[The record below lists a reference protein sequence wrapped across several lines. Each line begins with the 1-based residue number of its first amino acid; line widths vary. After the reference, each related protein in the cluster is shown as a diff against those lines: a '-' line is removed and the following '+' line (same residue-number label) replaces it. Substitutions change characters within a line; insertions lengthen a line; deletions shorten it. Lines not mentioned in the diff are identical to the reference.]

1 MVRKNLCF
9 FCTQTT
15 GIMENDGPEPGSQPV
30 AVAEITATPAQAQQ
44 GKKQLSEAQKAGLA
58 KAREKAREKKL
69 AASKQK
75 SDMEK
80 ADAEKEEDERK
91 KAQAYIHSQIAE
103 QSAAAKAALEQEEAK
118 EKPISDDDIAYTRL
132 KRSAFHSIFTPD
144 EQRLRTT
151 QRVSSHLDVALPILL
166 LGLVVHLRC
175 SSEPTI
181 QIIRN
186 GCQYAEISSQ
196 IGMDRVQT
204 GRRSFVGDDSL
215 LCSCVI
221 EHGSALL

>member
-1 MVRKNLCF
+1 
-9 FCTQTT
+9 
-15 GIMENDGPEPGSQPV
+15 MENDGPEPGSQPV

-118 EKPISDDDIAYTRL
+118 EKPISDDDMATPSDAYTRL